1 MANKGLIIRSTGLW
15 YDVKDT
21 ETGQIYKGRLRG
33 KLKLKG
39 YKLTNPVAVG
49 DFVDFNLENEAEGTV
64 LITKINERQN
74 FIVRQSTRKR
84 WHGHMIAANIDQA
97 LLIVTL
103 SMPRTSLGFI
113 DRFLVAAE
121 SSDVPTVLV
130 FNKAD
135 LFTEEDQEFYGYLK
149 MLYEETLGY
158 QTVLI
163 SALQKSNLEELN
175 SIIKGKKSLV
185 AGHSGV
191 GKSTLLN
198 ALAPSFGQKT
208 AEVSTFANKGV
219 HTTTFAEMFETEADT
234 YLIDTPGIK
243 ELGIMGLEENQL
255 GFYFPEIK
263 YLAESCKYYNCSHTH
278 EPGCKVVDAVENE
291 EIAPSRYHSYLSILE
306 GDDNRR

>member
-1 MANKGLIIRSTGLW
+1 MVDKGLIIRSTGLW
-15 YDVKDT
+15 YDVKNEDT
-21 ETGQIYKGRLRG
+21 GEVYKGRLRG

-39 YKLTNPVAVG
+39 YKLTNPIAVG
-49 DFVDFNLENEAEGTV
+49 DYVEYQLEDEAEGTV
-64 LITKINERQN
+64 LITKIIERQN

-121 SSDVPTVLV
+121 SSDVPTIIV

-135 LFTEEDQEFYGYLK
+135 LLTEDDLALHEYLK
-149 MLYEETLGY
+149 SLYESLGY
-158 QTVLI
+158 QTILI
-163 SALQKSNLEELN
+163 SALEKRNLEGINDIL
-175 SIIKGKKSLV
+175 KGKKSLV

-198 ALAPSFGQKT
+198 AIAPKYNQKT
-208 AEVSTFANKGV
+208 AEVSSFANKGV
-219 HTTTFAEMFETEADT
+219 HTTTFAEMFEIEQST

-255 GFYFPEIK
+255 GFYFPEIRA
-263 YLAESCKYYNCSHTH
+263 LAESCKYYNCSHTH
-278 EPGCKVVDAVENE
+278 EPGCAVVAAVERQ
-291 EIAPSRYHSYLSILE
+291 EITPNRYHSYLSILE
-306 GDDNRR
+306 GGDNRR

>member
-1 MANKGLIIRSTGLW
+1 MQNRGLIIRSTGLW
-15 YDVKDT
+15 YDVKN
-21 ETGQIYKGRLRG
+21 EGTGKVYKGRLRG

-39 YKLTNPVAVG
+39 YKLTNPLAVG
-49 DFVDFNLENEAEGTV
+49 DYVLYELESVAEETV
-64 LITKINERQN
+64 LITKIIEREN
-74 FIVRQSTRKR
+74 FIVRQSTRKK
-84 WHGHMIAANIDQA
+84 WHGHMIAANVDQA

-121 SSDVPTVLV
+121 SSEVPTVIV

-135 LFTEEDQEFYGYLK
+135 LLTEDDLALYEYLK
-149 MLYEETLGY
+149 VLYEELGY
-158 QTVLI
+158 QTILI
-163 SALQKSNLEELN
+163 SALEGRNLQEINFIL
-175 SIIKGKKSLV
+175 KGKRSLV

-198 ALAPSFGQKT
+198 ALAPEFNQKT

-219 HTTTFAEMFETEADT
+219 HTTTFSEMFEVERNT

-255 GFYFPEIK
+255 GFYFPEIRA
-263 YLAESCKYYNCSHTH
+263 LSESCKYYNCSHTH
-278 EPGCKVVDAVENE
+278 EPGCAVVNAVENE
-291 EIAPSRYHSYLSILE
+291 EIEPSRYHSYLSILE
-306 GDDNRR
+306 GGDNRR

>member
-1 MANKGLIIRSTGLW
+1 MASKGLIIRSTGLW
-15 YDVKDT
+15 YDVKD
-21 ETGQIYKGRLRG
+21 EAKGQTFKGRLRG

-39 YKLTNPVAVG
+39 FKLTNPLAVG
-49 DFVDFNLENEAEGTV
+49 DYVEFEEENESEGTV
-64 LITKINERQN
+64 LITKILERQN

-84 WHGHMIAANIDQA
+84 WHGHMIAANVDQA

-113 DRFLVAAE
+113 DRFLVSAE
-121 SSDVPTVLV
+121 SSDVPTIIV

-135 LFTEEDQEFYGYLK
+135 LMQEEEIEFYEYLK
-149 MLYEETLGY
+149 LLYESLGY
-158 QTVLI
+158 QTLLI
-163 SALQKSNLEELN
+163 SALQERNLDALH
-175 SIIKGKKSLV
+175 SIIKNKKSLV

-198 ALAPSFGQKT
+198 ALAPQFQLRT

-219 HTTTFAEMFETEADT
+219 HTTTFAEMFEVDTNT

-263 YLAESCKYYNCSHTH
+263 EMAEQCKYYNCTHTH
-278 EPGCKVVDAVENE
+278 EPECKVVEAVEQE
-291 EIAPSRYHSYLSILE
+291 QIAPSRYHSYLSILE
-306 GDDNRR
+306 GVDNRR